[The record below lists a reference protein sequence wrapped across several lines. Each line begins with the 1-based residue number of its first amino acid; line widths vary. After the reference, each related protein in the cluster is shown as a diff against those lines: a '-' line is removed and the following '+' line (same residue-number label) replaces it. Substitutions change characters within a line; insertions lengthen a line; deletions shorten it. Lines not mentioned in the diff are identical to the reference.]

1 MAFDHGKGAAFK
13 LDNSGGTLTDISA
26 YVNNVDFSW
35 EADAAETTV
44 FSNNDRTYIVG
55 LRNATI
61 SVSGYWESATFDPIA
76 GAVVGASAT
85 LSFEYGPQGGS
96 SGAIKYSVLC
106 PTRSTSRLLVQLHA
120 VLSK

>member
-55 LRNATI
+55 LRNATL
-61 SVSGYWESATFDPIA
+61 SGVSY
-76 GAVVGASAT
+76 AVVR
-85 LSFEYGPQGGS
+85 
-96 SGAIKYSVLC
+96 IW
-106 PTRSTSRLLVQLHA
+106 TSRRVFR
-120 VLSK
+120 SY